1 MCSHQAE
8 LELEQLLTHN
18 LVNGL
23 PSPTLVE
30 QATGIVLGGSG
41 AFYASAGDMPHFD
54 AYMTWLAETVAT
66 QIPILGICY
75 GHHCLARALGA
86 ELFMVRRTPRSVLI
100 GLIPAM
106 QPPTTYS
113 LMQCPAHLLRSSAI
127 KTISVRCHPTPP
139 GWQKPKP
146 RHFRHLR

>member
-1 MCSHQAE
+1 MNKLLLLQARLTSDPMLSHEHQCVATQAE

-54 AYMTWLAETVAT
+54 AYMTWLSETVAT

-86 ELFMVRRTPRSVLI
+86 ELFHGPENAEVGSYWLDTCDAASDDL
-100 GLIPAM
+100 LF
-106 QPPTTYS
+106 
-113 LMQCPAHLLRSSAI
+113 QCNA
-127 KTISVRCHPTPP
+127 
-139 GWQKPKP
+139 
-146 RHFRHLR
+146 